1 MSLGIGL
8 SQIGIFNAFLSLRP
22 ATALFRGIRYKHPR
36 MRAAIRTEQSRF
48 ANIFFCSSGAEANEA
63 AVKLAWKY
71 GKHPCEV
78 PMKFV
83 VKSR

>member
-1 MSLGIGL
+1 
-8 SQIGIFNAFLSLRP
+8 
-22 ATALFRGIRYKHPR
+22 